1 MLMVVLLN
9 RAPLNAHFLF
19 NIDAFDS
26 DQTPHERPLNAR
38 SICYCGFRGEAK
50 RAPGPARAQ
59 GSQTRQCLM
68 SWGRSLIAALR
79 PRPVRSSLA
88 TLTGMPVN
96 VACAPGGGLPAGR
109 IALRKTAR
117 THPAAGFS
125 RCEEV
130 SHQRLDR

>member
-26 DQTPHERPLNAR
+26 DQSPHERPLNAR
-38 SICYCGFRGEAK
+38 SMCYCGFRGEAK

-59 GSQTRQCLM
+59 GSSM
-68 SWGRSLIAALR
+68 SYVVGPLTDRRTVVR
-79 PRPVRSSLA
+79 PRPVRSGLA